1 MGAHSAGPPKSE
13 EVDLVDDEDRVVGS
27 APLSE
32 CLSRGLR
39 HRAVA
44 VLVLRSNGTVLLQRR
59 SERDLWNP
67 GLWTLSCTG
76 HVKRG
81 ETFAQAAGREL
92 SEELGL
98 ASPLREL
105 WKILLPPFREGSLT
119 EREWVTMYDT
129 RTDSVAA
136 PDPVELAEVKEVSLK
151 ELDRLIMG
159 GPLTED
165 ARILLRRYR
174 DQA

>member
-1 MGAHSAGPPKSE
+1 M
-13 EVDLVDDEDRVVGS
+13 DDEDTVVGS

-32 CLSRGLR
+32 CLSGGLR

-44 VLVLRSNGTVLLQRR
+44 VLVLRRNGAVLLQRR
-59 SERDLWNP
+59 SEKDLWSP

-81 ETFAQAAGREL
+81 ETYAQAAAREL

-98 ASPLREL
+98 SSPLREL
-105 WKILLPPFREGSLT
+105 WKILLPPFREGTLT

-129 RTDSVAA
+129 RTDDMAT
-136 PDPVELAEVKEVSLK
+136 PDPVELSGVKEVSLK
-151 ELDRLIMG
+151 ELDHLVLG

-165 ARILLRRYR
+165 ARILLGRYR
-174 DQA
+174 DQPLPFDES